1 MQLIRVLTLVTFAVV
16 LTGCPSPFAVMRTT
30 LSAVG
35 EMQVK
40 GQQAAE
46 SAYQAEQEACP
57 PPPAGDPCVAKVRV
71 DWTPVKQKAVQLYVA
86 YSVALATYQAASAT
100 YEATKTW
107 DAQAVADAVAQLIQ
121 AAEAWRKAIA
131 SHGGTVL
138 AAGMVG
144 PLLPAPT
151 TTAAPAPP
159 ATPSVLPAPAPVAP
173 H

>member
-1 MQLIRVLTLVTFAVV
+1 MHLLRALALVVLAVV
-16 LTGCPSPFAVMRTT
+16 LTGCASPFAVMRTT

-46 SAYQAEQEACP
+46 SAYQAEQEACAP
-57 PPPAGDPCVAKVRV
+57 PPVGDPCVVKVRL
-71 DWTPVKQKAVQLYVA
+71 DWTPVKQKAVLLYVA
-86 YSVALATYQAASAT
+86 YSVALATYQAASAM
-100 YEATKTW
+100 YEATKTF

-131 SHGGTVL
+131 THGGTVL
-138 AAGMVG
+138 AAGMAG
-144 PLLPAPT
+144 PLLPS
-151 TTAAPAPP
+151 TAAPVAPS
-159 ATPSVLPAPAPVAP
+159 APSSPPAPVAP